1 MFYWLGVYGLVIG
14 GVLVPF
20 LLLYVVAAILWL
32 ALAAIRFMLQRL
44 KNAWPIRIALVREHW
59 SIIHR

>member
-14 GVLVPF
+14 AVLAPL

-32 ALAAIRFMLQRL
+32 ALAAIRFMIQGL
-44 KNAWPIRIALVREHW
+44 KSVWPTLTFVREHW